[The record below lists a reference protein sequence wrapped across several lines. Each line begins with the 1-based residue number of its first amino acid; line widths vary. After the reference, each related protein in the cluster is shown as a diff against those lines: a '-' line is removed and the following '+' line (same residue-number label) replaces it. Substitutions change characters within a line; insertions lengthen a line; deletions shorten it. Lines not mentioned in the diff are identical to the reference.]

1 MRARDLVRPFPSAW
15 MDTAALDAA
24 KLMARTRSPLAAV
37 VDPAEGM
44 QGAITLDGM
53 LDEVL
58 PG

>member
-1 MRARDLVRPFPSAW
+1 